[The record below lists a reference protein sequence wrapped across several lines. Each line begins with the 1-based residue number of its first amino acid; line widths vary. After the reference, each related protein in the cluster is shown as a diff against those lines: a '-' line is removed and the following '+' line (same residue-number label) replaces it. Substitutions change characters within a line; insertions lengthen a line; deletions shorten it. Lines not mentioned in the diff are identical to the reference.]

1 MGGRIVTYT
10 TNYPWLFLK
19 LKKLVHNVCMNSHFD
34 PDEEAPLDV
43 DLDVPFMEK
52 TPFPLRV
59 AVTVTRGRFNG
70 ITARGGAGTRLW

>member
-1 MGGRIVTYT
+1 
-10 TNYPWLFLK
+10 
-19 LKKLVHNVCMNSHFD
+19 MNSHFD

-43 DLDVPFMEK
+43 TLDVPFMEK